1 MNLRN
6 KGTMHPEKFHLKMLE
21 YVDLSDDRYLVE
33 EEVSE
38 VLYEL
43 ENLCESC
50 LQYESSIEWKPIE

>member
-1 MNLRN
+1 
-6 KGTMHPEKFHLKMLE
+6 MLE
-21 YVDLSDDRYLVE
+21 YVDLSDERYLVE